1 MARKSDKSPPNLNPP
16 NLNPPD
22 QKPADTRPETAASP
36 RPDPRDAFVDA
47 LMRLAARRDWDDIE
61 LADIAQE
68 AGLTLADLRAAFP
81 SKGAI
86 LGGLS
91 RRIDMAV
98 LKGDGGEVG
107 ELADEPPRE
116 RLFDVFMRRFDALA
130 PYKTALRR
138 ISPALRRDPL
148 AMLALNQGALNS
160 QRFMLA
166 SAGISTEDGLGGLKL
181 QGAVLVF
188 ANAFETWLDDDD
200 PGLAAT
206 MARLDKELK
215 RGHQVM
221 KRAQDLYRLTA
232 PLRAFGRA
240 ICERRPRDRRR
251 ERAGEGMD
259 GDDYA
264 PAI

>member
-1 MARKSDKSPPNLNPP
+1 MARKSDKTT
-16 NLNPPD
+16 
-22 QKPADTRPETAASP
+22 DTGTGARSA
-36 RPDPRDAFVDA
+36 PDPRDAFIDA
-47 LMRLAARRDWDDIE
+47 LMSLCARRDWDDVE
-61 LADIAQE
+61 LSDIAQE
-68 AGLTLADLRAAFP
+68 AGLTLADLRGAYP

-98 LKGDGGEVG
+98 LKGDGGAPG

-130 PYKTALRR
+130 PYKSALRR
-138 ISPALRRDPL
+138 IYPALRRDPL

-166 SAGISTEDGLGGLKL
+166 AAGISTEDGLAPLKL

-188 ANAFETWLDDDD
+188 AGAFETWLDDED

-221 KRAQDLYRLTA
+221 KRAHDLYRLTA

-251 ERAGEGMD
+251 ERASEGTD